1 MSNPEHD
8 PMSSLCEEEKYNDIK
23 RMMGSLCEEEKYND
37 IKRMII
43 IKYKNIERKF
53 KESIECIYISQLIFK
68 NYDYEHKF
76 TKIFGQILDLL
87 NGEQCGGGNN
97 YIISLRGLYI
107 NYILISAGELFIIM
121 DNILK
126 KKEEINREDINY
138 MYILYI
144 LLKYIKRN
152 PDMLDPEIK
161 RYKINKDIDCEDY
174 EIFPNIIIKGYKK
187 VVEMMTAKDIELE
200 NPHESKLD
208 SQEDCY
214 SIECHE
220 KHKYLKYKLKYLKLK
235 KIKNHQ

>member
-8 PMSSLCEEEKYNDIK
+8 PMGSLCEEEKYNDIK

-53 KESIECIYISQLIFK
+53 KESIECIDISQLIFK

-187 VVEMMTAKDIELE
+187 VVEMMTAKAT
-200 NPHESKLD
+200 
-208 SQEDCY
+208 
-214 SIECHE
+214 
-220 KHKYLKYKLKYLKLK
+220 
-235 KIKNHQ
+235 